1 MEKKWKN
8 KNFLEALIN
17 SIKGIGFTVKT
28 ELNIKIQL
36 VFMCLVIIAGFVFKI
51 SLMEWGL
58 LVLTIFVV
66 LFAEMTNTAIENT
79 VDLVT
84 EEYNEKA
91 KVAKDVASG
100 AVLLTAIM
108 SVIIGLIIFLPK
120 ILLMIR

>member
-17 SIKGIGFTVKT
+17 SIKGIGFTIKT

-66 LFAEMTNTAIENT
+66 LFAEMTNTAVENT

-108 SVIIGLIIFLPK
+108 SVVIGLIIFIPK

>member
-1 MEKKWKN
+1 MGKKWKN

-17 SIKGIGFTVKT
+17 SIKGIGFTIKT

>member
-1 MEKKWKN
+1 MGKKWKN

-108 SVIIGLIIFLPK
+108 SVVIGLIIFLPK

>member
-1 MEKKWKN
+1 MGKKWKN

-66 LFAEMTNTAIENT
+66 LFAEMTNTAVENT

>member
-1 MEKKWKN
+1 MGKKWKN